1 MVTQN
6 RAQRRSMPNIGNIP
20 LPQGADAGTKW
31 LIAAVLA
38 AGKDGCE
45 CDACKLLK
53 RFGSS
58 LSEAMLAEG
67 DDSGHNDSQ

>member
-1 MVTQN
+1 MVQPK
-6 RAQRRSMPNIGNIP
+6 RVVKAPAPSMPM
-20 LPQGADAGTKW
+20 LPMPAGADAGSRW

-53 RFGSS
+53 RFGGAM
-58 LSEAMLAEG
+58 SEAMLQETG
-67 DDSGHNDSQ
+67 GNGT

>member
-1 MVTQN
+1 MVQGN
-6 RAQRRSMPNIGNIP
+6 RAARRAMPDIGNIP

-38 AGKDGCE
+38 AGKNGCE
-45 CDACKLLK
+45 CDSCKLLK

-58 LSEAMLAEG
+58 LSEAMLVEG
-67 DDSGHNDSQ
+67 EGNGH